1 MAELEFG
8 QIFKNPA
15 AGIRRIETMMSMST
29 GGAAPV
35 GEFPAEPAGD
45 DGAGNS
51 AAEPAADKVECPDCG
66 FGLIV
71 LFGNDVGLCIA
82 CNRAW
87 PLVPVEPGAGG

>member
-1 MAELEFG
+1 MREY
-8 QIFKNPA
+8 
-15 AGIRRIETMMSMST
+15 ETMMSMST

-35 GEFPAEPAGD
+35 PAAEPAGD
-45 DGAGNS
+45 GDDDVGPGP
-51 AAEPAADKVECPDCG
+51 AEPAADKVECPDCG